1 MNIVITR
8 GIQGGKIAAIPAKAA
23 AHRALIAAALS
34 GGTVDVRIGEAELSQ
49 DISATI
55 RCLEQLGAKITAVGG
70 GIFRVSPAPLPSHPL
85 LDCGESGS
93 TLRFL
98 LPVAAALGANAH
110 LAGSGRLPERPI
122 ADLIRALEAHG
133 ITFSATK
140 LPFEIGGKL
149 TGGRFEL
156 PGNVSSQY
164 VSGLL
169 FAMFAAKLTGEIA
182 LTTRLESSRY
192 VDMTA
197 ATLRK
202 FGADIRR
209 DGDTFIVGGRNAAA
223 PATLAVEGDWS
234 NAAAFLVAGA
244 LNGDG
249 VTVTGLDAD
258 SLQPDRAVVDILR
271 KFGAKVT
278 VNGDEV
284 TAAPGTPCPAV
295 VDVAETPDLLPVLAV
310 LAAKSPGKSRFV
322 NAARLRLKE
331 SDRLSSTARLLHA
344 IGVEVAELPDALE
357 VTGGEAVHGGAVDS
371 CNDHRLVMAAAA
383 VASLGATPLTVAD
396 AEAIRKSQPDFFA
409 VCSDLGA
416 RIERQLTCI

>member
-8 GIQGGKIAAIPAKAA
+8 GIQGGKVAAIPAKAA

-34 GGTVDVRIGEAELSQ
+34 GRTVDIRIGDAELSQ

-55 RCLEQLGAKITAVGG
+55 RCLEQLGAKITAIGG
-70 GIFRVSPAPLPSHPL
+70 GVFRVSVAAMPEHPV

-98 LPVAAALGANAH
+98 LPVAAALGANAR
-110 LAGSGRLPERPI
+110 LVGSGRLPERPL
-122 ADLIRALEAHG
+122 ADLIQTLRAHG
-133 ITFSATK
+133 ISFSAEK

-149 TGGRFEL
+149 AGGRFEL

-169 FAMFAAKLTGEIA
+169 FAMYAADITGEVV

-192 VDMTA
+192 VDMTV

-202 FGADIRR
+202 FGADITHN
-209 DGDTFIVGGRNAAA
+209 GDTFIVGRRADAA

-244 LNGDG
+244 LGG
-249 VTVTGLDAD
+249 KVTVTGLDVN

-271 KFGAKVT
+271 KFGARVT
-278 VNGDEV
+278 VDGDEV
-284 TAAPGTPCPAV
+284 TAAPGIPCPAT

-331 SDRLSSTARLLHA
+331 SDRLSSTAKLLKA
-344 IGVEVAELPDALE
+344 IGVEVAEFPDALE
-357 VTGGEAVHGGAVDS
+357 ITGGTPVRGGYVDS
-371 CNDHRLVMAAAA
+371 CNDHRLVMAATAA
-383 VASLGATPLTVAD
+383 ASLGATPITVAD

-409 VCSDLGA
+409 VCADLGA
-416 RIERQLTCI
+416 KIERQLICI

>member
-8 GIQGGKIAAIPAKAA
+8 GIQGGKVAAIPAKAA
-23 AHRALIAAALS
+23 AHRSLIAAALS
-34 GGTVDVRIGEAELSQ
+34 GRTVDVRIGNVELSQ

-55 RCLEQLGAKITAVGG
+55 RCLEQLGAKISAIGG
-70 GIFRVSPAPLPSHPL
+70 GVFRVSPAAMPEHPV

-98 LPVAAALGANAH
+98 LPVAAALGVNAR
-110 LAGSGRLPERPI
+110 LVGAGRLPERPL
-122 ADLIRALEAHG
+122 ADLIQTLRAHG
-133 ITFSATK
+133 ITFSAEK

-149 TGGRFEL
+149 AGGRFEL

-169 FAMFAAKLTGEIA
+169 FAMYAADLTGEVV

-192 VDMTA
+192 VDMTV

-202 FGADIRR
+202 FGADITRS
-209 DGDTFIVGGRNAAA
+209 GDSFIVGKRADAA

-244 LNGDG
+244 LGGG
-249 VTVTGLDAD
+249 VTVTGLDVN
-258 SLQPDRAVVDILR
+258 SLQPDRAVVEILQ
-271 KFGAKVT
+271 KFGAKVA
-278 VNGDEV
+278 VDGDEV
-284 TAAPGTPCPAV
+284 TASPGTPCPAV
-295 VDVAETPDLLPVLAV
+295 VDVSETPDLLPVLAI

-331 SDRLSSTARLLHA
+331 SDRLRSTAQLLKA
-344 IGVEVAELPDALE
+344 VGVEVAELPDALE
-357 VTGGEAVHGGAVDS
+357 ITGGLPVRGGYVDS

-383 VASLGATPLTVAD
+383 AATLGATPLTVAD

-409 VCSDLGA
+409 VCAELGA
-416 RIERQLTCI
+416 KIERQLICI

>member
-8 GIQGGKIAAIPAKAA
+8 GIQGGKVAAIPAKAA

-34 GGTVDVRIGEAELSQ
+34 RKTVDIRIGGAELSQ

-55 RCLEQLGAKITAVGG
+55 RCLEQLEARVSDLGG
-70 GIFRVSPAPLPSHPL
+70 GVFRVSPAAMPEHPV

-98 LPVAAALGANAH
+98 LPVAAALGVDAH
-110 LAGSGRLPERPI
+110 LTGSGRLPERPL
-122 ADLIRALEAHG
+122 ADLIRVLQAHG
-133 ITFSATK
+133 ISFSAEK
-140 LPFEIGGKL
+140 LPFDIGGKL

-169 FAMFAAKLTGEIA
+169 FALYAADIAGEIA

-192 VDMTA
+192 ADMTV

-202 FGADIRR
+202 FGADIKR
-209 DGDTFIVGGRNAAA
+209 DGDTFKVGKRSGEA
-223 PATLAVEGDWS
+223 PEKLAVEGDWS

-244 LNGDG
+244 LGGG
-249 VTVTGLDAD
+249 VTVTGLDAN

-271 KFGAKVT
+271 KFGAQVS
-278 VNGDEV
+278 VDGDEV
-284 TAAPGTPCPAV
+284 TSAPGTPRPAT

-310 LAAKSPGKSRFV
+310 LAAKSPGRSRFV

-331 SDRLSSTARLLHA
+331 SDRLSSTAQLLKA

-357 VTGGEAVHGGAVDS
+357 ITGGGKVHGGTVDPY
-371 CNDHRLVMAAAA
+371 NDHRLVMAATAA
-383 VASLGATPLTVAD
+383 ASLGATPLTIKD
-396 AEAIRKSQPDFFA
+396 AEAIRKSQPGFF
-409 VCSDLGA
+409 VECLKLGA
-416 RIERQLTCI
+416 VIERQLICI

>member
-8 GIQGGKIAAIPAKAA
+8 GIQGGKVAAIPAKAA
-23 AHRALIAAALS
+23 AHRSLIAAALS
-34 GGTVDVRIGEAELSQ
+34 GGTVDIRIGGAELSQ
-49 DISATI
+49 DITATI
-55 RCLEQLGAKITAVGG
+55 RCLEQLGARVADLGG
-70 GIFRVSPAPLPSHPL
+70 GVFRVSPAAMPEHPV

-98 LPVAAALGANAH
+98 LPAAAALGANAR
-110 LAGSGRLPERPI
+110 LVGAGRLPERPL
-122 ADLIRALEAHG
+122 ADLIQTLRAHG
-133 ITFSATK
+133 ITFSAEK
-140 LPFEIGGKL
+140 LPFDIGGKL
-149 TGGRFEL
+149 AGGRFEL

-169 FAMFAAKLTGEIA
+169 FAMYAADLTGEVA

-192 VDMTA
+192 VDMTV

-209 DGDTFIVGGRNAAA
+209 NGDTFTVGKRTAAA
-223 PATLAVEGDWS
+223 PATLTVEGDWS

-244 LNGDG
+244 LGGG
-249 VTVTGLDAD
+249 VTVTGLDIN
-258 SLQPDRAVVDILR
+258 SLQPDRAVTEILQ
-271 KFGAKVT
+271 KFGAKVA

-284 TAAPGTPCPAV
+284 TASPGVPCPAT
-295 VDVAETPDLLPVLAV
+295 VDVAETPDLLPVLAI

-331 SDRLSSTARLLHA
+331 SDRLSSTARLLKA
-344 IGVEVAELPDALE
+344 VGVEVAELPDALE
-357 VTGGEAVHGGAVDS
+357 ITGGGDVRGGTVDS

-383 VASLGATPLTVAD
+383 AATLGATPLTVKD

-409 VCSDLGA
+409 VCSELGA
-416 RIERQLTCI
+416 RIERQLICI

>member
-8 GIQGGKIAAIPAKAA
+8 GIRSGKVSAIPAKAA
-23 AHRALIAAALS
+23 AHRSLIAAALS
-34 GGTVDVRIGEAELSQ
+34 GATVDIRIGDAELSQ

-55 RCLEQLGAKITAVGG
+55 RCLEQLGARISDLGRGV
-70 GIFRVSPAPLPSHPL
+70 FRVSPAPLPERPV

-110 LAGSGRLPERPI
+110 LTGSGRLPERPL
-122 ADLIRALEAHG
+122 ADLIKTLREHG
-133 ITFSATK
+133 ISFSADK
-140 LPFEIGGKL
+140 LPFDIGGKL
-149 TGGRFEL
+149 AGGRFEL

-169 FAMFAAKLTGEIA
+169 FALYAADLPGEVA
-182 LTTRLESSRY
+182 LTTRLDSSRY
-192 VDMTA
+192 VDMTV

-202 FGADIRR
+202 FGARIDR
-209 DGDTFIVGGRNAAA
+209 DGDTFRVGKRTAAA

-244 LNGDG
+244 LGGG
-249 VTVTGLDAD
+249 VTVTGLDID
-258 SLQPDRAVVDILR
+258 SLQPDRGVTDILR
-271 KFGAKVT
+271 KFGAKVA

-284 TAAPGTPCPAV
+284 TASPGTPCPAT

-310 LAAKSPGKSRFV
+310 LAARSPGKSRFV

-331 SDRLSSTARLLHA
+331 SDRLHSTAQLLA
-344 IGVEVAELPDALE
+344 ALGVEVAELPDSLE
-357 VTGGEAVHGGAVDS
+357 VTGGKELHGGTADS
-371 CNDHRLVMAAAA
+371 FNDHRLVMAATAA
-383 VASLGATPLTVAD
+383 ATLGATPLTIEN

-409 VCSDLGA
+409 ECLKLGA
-416 RIERQLTCI
+416 VIERQHICI

>member
-1 MNIVITR
+1 MKV
-8 GIQGGKIAAIPAKAA
+8 AAIPAKAA

-34 GGTVDVRIGEAELSQ
+34 GKTVDIRIGDAELSQ
-49 DISATI
+49 DIVATI
-55 RCLEQLGAKITAVGG
+55 RCLEQLGAKVSDLGG
-70 GIFRVSPAPLPSHPL
+70 GVFRVAPAPLPEHPV

-98 LPVAAALGANAH
+98 LPVAAALGAPARFV
-110 LAGSGRLPERPI
+110 GSGRLPERPL
-122 ADLIRALEAHG
+122 ADLIQTLKKHG
-133 ITFSATK
+133 VTFSAEK

-149 TGGRFEL
+149 AGGRFEL

-169 FAMFAAKLTGEIA
+169 FAMYAADLPGGIA

-192 VDMTA
+192 VDMTV

-209 DGDTFIVGGRNAAA
+209 DGDAFTVGKRSAAA
-223 PATLAVEGDWS
+223 PASLAVEGDWS

-244 LNGDG
+244 LGG
-249 VTVTGLDAD
+249 SVTVTGLDTD
-258 SLQPDRAVVDILR
+258 SLQPDRAVVDILQ
-271 KFGAKVT
+271 KFGAQVA

-284 TAAPGTPCPAV
+284 TASPGVPRPAV
-295 VDVAETPDLLPVLAV
+295 VDVSETPDLLPVLAI

-331 SDRLSSTARLLHA
+331 SDRLSSTARLLKS

-357 VTGGEAVHGGAVDS
+357 ITGGTPVRGGSVDS
-371 CNDHRLVMAAAA
+371 CNDHRLVMAATAA
-383 VASLGATPLTVAD
+383 ATLGATPLTVKD

-409 VCSDLGA
+409 VCADLGA
-416 RIERQLTCI
+416 RIERQLMCI

>member
-8 GIQGGKIAAIPAKAA
+8 GIQGGKVAAIPAKAA
-23 AHRALIAAALS
+23 AHRSLIAAALS
-34 GGTVDVRIGEAELSQ
+34 GGTVDIRIGGAELSQ
-49 DISATI
+49 DITATI
-55 RCLEQLGAKITAVGG
+55 RCLEQLGARVADLGG
-70 GIFRVSPAPLPSHPL
+70 GVFRVSPAAMPEHPV

-98 LPVAAALGANAH
+98 LPVAAALGVPAR
-110 LAGSGRLPERPI
+110 LVGSGRLPERPL
-122 ADLIRALEAHG
+122 ADLIRTLRAHG
-133 ITFSATK
+133 IAFSAEK

-149 TGGRFEL
+149 AGGRFEL

-169 FAMFAAKLTGEIA
+169 FALFAADSPGEVA
-182 LTTRLESSRY
+182 LTTCLESSRY
-192 VDMTA
+192 VDRTV

-202 FGADIRR
+202 FGADIKR
-209 DGDTFIVGGRNAAA
+209 DGDTFTVGKRAAAA

-244 LNGDG
+244 LGGG
-249 VTVTGLDAD
+249 VTVTGLDAA
-258 SLQPDRAVVDILR
+258 SLQPDRAVADILQ

-278 VNGDEV
+278 MDGDEV
-284 TAAPGTPCPAV
+284 TAAPGIPCPAT
-295 VDVAETPDLLPVLAV
+295 VDVSETPDLLPVLAV

-331 SDRLSSTARLLHA
+331 SDRLRSTAQLLKN
-344 IGVEVAELPDALE
+344 IGVEVAELPDSLE
-357 VTGGEAVHGGAVDS
+357 VTGSGKVHGGTVDP
-371 CNDHRLVMAAAA
+371 CNDHRLVMAATAA
-383 VASLGATPLTVAD
+383 ASLGATPLTVRD

-409 VCSDLGA
+409 ECLKLGA
-416 RIERQLTCI
+416 VIERQLMCI

>member
-8 GIQGGKIAAIPAKAA
+8 GIAGGKVAAIPAKAA

-34 GGTVDVRIGEAELSQ
+34 GKTVDVRIGDAELSQ

-55 RCLEQLGAKITAVGG
+55 RCLAQLGAQISAIGG
-70 GIFRVSPAPLPSHPL
+70 GVFRVSPAALPEHPV

-98 LPVAAALGANAH
+98 LPVAAALGANAR
-110 LAGSGRLPERPI
+110 LTGSGRLPERPL
-122 ADLIRALEAHG
+122 ADLIHTLREHG
-133 ITFSATK
+133 TTFSAEK

-149 TGGRFEL
+149 SCGRFEL

-169 FAMFAAKLTGEIA
+169 FALYAANLPGEVA

-192 VDMTA
+192 VDMTV
-197 ATLRK
+197 ATLRR
-202 FGADIRR
+202 FGADIQR
-209 DGDTFIVGGRNAAA
+209 DGDTFAVGARSATA
-223 PATLAVEGDWS
+223 PAELAVEGDWS

-244 LNGDG
+244 LAGS
-249 VTVTGLDAD
+249 VTVTGLDMA

-271 KFGAKVT
+271 KFGAQVSMD
-278 VNGDEV
+278 GDEV
-284 TAAPGTPCPAV
+284 TVSPGTPRPAT
-295 VDVAETPDLLPVLAV
+295 VDVAETPDLLPVLAI

-331 SDRLSSTARLLHA
+331 SDRLRSTARLLTA

-357 VTGGEAVHGGAVDS
+357 ITGGLPVHGGTVDS
-371 CNDHRLVMAAAA
+371 CNDHRLVMAATAA
-383 VASLGATPLTVAD
+383 ASLGATPLTVQD
-396 AEAIRKSQPDFFA
+396 AEAIRKSQPDFFSE
-409 VCSDLGA
+409 CLKLGA
-416 RIERQLTCI
+416 LIERQFICI

>member
-8 GIQGGKIAAIPAKAA
+8 GIQGGKISAIPAKAA
-23 AHRALIAAALS
+23 AHRSLIAAALS
-34 GGTVDVRIGEAELSQ
+34 GGTVDVRIGDAELSQ

-55 RCLEQLGAKITAVGG
+55 RCLEQLGAKISALGG
-70 GIFRVSPAPLPSHPL
+70 GVFRVAPSPMPEHPV

-98 LPVAAALGANAH
+98 LPVAAALGAPAR
-110 LAGSGRLPERPI
+110 LVGAGRLPERPL
-122 ADLIRALEAHG
+122 ADLIQTLKAHG
-133 ITFSATK
+133 VTFSAEK

-169 FAMFAAKLTGEIA
+169 FALYAAGMRGEIV

-192 VDMTA
+192 VDMTVA
-197 ATLRK
+197 ALRK
-202 FGADIRR
+202 FGANIERS
-209 DGDTFIVGGRNAAA
+209 GDTFRVGARSAAA
-223 PATLAVEGDWS
+223 PATLTVEGDWS

-244 LNGDG
+244 LGGG
-249 VTVTGLDAD
+249 VTVTGLDMD
-258 SLQPDRAVVDILR
+258 SLQPDRAVVDILQ
-271 KFGAKVT
+271 KFGAKVA

-284 TAAPGTPCPAV
+284 TSSPGVPCPAT
-295 VDVAETPDLLPVLAV
+295 VDVSETPDLLPVLAV
-310 LAAKSPGKSRFV
+310 LAAKSPGKSSFV

-331 SDRLSSTARLLHA
+331 SDRLSSTAQLLKA

-357 VTGGEAVHGGAVDS
+357 ITGGTPVRGGYVDS
-371 CNDHRLVMAAAA
+371 CNDHRLVMAATAA
-383 VASLGATPLTVAD
+383 ATLGATPLTVAD

-409 VCSDLGA
+409 ECAKLGA
-416 RIERQLTCI
+416 RIERQLVCI